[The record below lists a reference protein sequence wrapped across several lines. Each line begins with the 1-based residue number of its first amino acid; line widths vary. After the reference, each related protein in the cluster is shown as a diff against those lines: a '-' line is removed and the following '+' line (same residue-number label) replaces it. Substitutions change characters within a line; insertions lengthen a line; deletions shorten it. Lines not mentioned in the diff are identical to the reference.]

1 MNNIMKDT
9 FEMLNLI
16 NNSLIKEYEALLEI
30 ELTPKQSLLL
40 DYVHKSKLTV
50 NELAYNMNITA
61 SAVSQLVKRMEKDH
75 YVKREINTQNRREI
89 NVLLDWKGIK
99 IYETYDEIDKLM
111 IEKYYSKLEEDEVK
125 QLNSIVKKLSEY
137 VLNE

>member
-1 MNNIMKDT
+1 MKDT